1 MEIKWAA
8 DLQLFADGAAAGAA
22 GAAPAGDGG
31 TPAGGEQDRK
41 AADIKPGDVLES
53 GTRVDSRLAASMQ
66 KHPEKYRARQAQA
79 AQPRQQEPAPKQ
91 EEAAGEKTAEE
102 LQAEWDALRKGKFKD
117 LYGKDVQNAI
127 HERFRNQQDAGQQ
140 LKDMQPML
148 DALMKSNG
156 AKDVK
161 ELQDKILNDDRLWE
175 DEAEKAGM
183 TVEAYKTFRKLQEE
197 NEANKEREQQRQKQA
212 FIQNHLK
219 KLATQGEALRERFPD
234 FDLQKELANPAFAR
248 MTGPNVGISV
258 EDAYYAVHHKEL
270 MPQIMAYG
278 VRKAQNQIS
287 QSMAANARRPV
298 EGAAGGAA
306 GGQGIDVGLN
316 PANLTPKEREEIKK
330 RVRMGEKITF
340 R

>member
-22 GAAPAGDGG
+22 SAAGAAPAAETPDGG
-31 TPAGGEQDRK
+31 GEDRK

-53 GTRVDSRLAASMQ
+53 GTRVDARLAASMK

-79 AQPRQQEPAPKQ
+79 AQPRQTEQPQQETT
-91 EEAAGEKTAEE
+91 GEKTAED

-117 LYGKDVQNAI
+117 LYGKDVQSAI
-127 HERFRNQQDAGQQ
+127 QERFRNQTDAGKQ

-148 DALMKSNG
+148 DVLMKTNG
-156 AKDVK
+156 AKDIK
-161 ELQDKILNDDRLWE
+161 ELQDKILNDDRVWE

-183 TVEAYKTFRKLQEE
+183 TVEAFKTFQKLKAENEE
-197 NEANKEREQQRQKQA
+197 NKAREQQRAKQA
-212 FIQNHLK
+212 FVQEHLK
-219 KLATQGEALRERFPD
+219 KLATQGEALKERFPD

-287 QSMAANARRPV
+287 QSMAANARRPM

-316 PANLTPKEREEIKK
+316 PANLTQKEREDIKR